1 MDERIG
7 IAEAVDFLRA
17 EFAAAAAGGGA
28 GPRFE
33 VGPVELEFS
42 VEMRREGRGRTGV
55 KAWVVSAGAEGSVSR
70 ASVHRVRLV
79 LTPKETGADGTYTAY
94 HVNTDEP
101 DTTGETLGSR
111 FGG

>member
-1 MDERIG
+1 MTDEIG
-7 IAEAVDFLRA
+7 IAEAVDYLRA
-17 EFAAAAAGGGA
+17 ELAAASGSSS

-42 VEMRREGRGRTGV
+42 VEMRREARGKAGLR
-55 KAWVVSAGAEGSVSR
+55 AWVVSAGTEASVTN
-70 ASVHRVRLV
+70 ASVHRVKLV
-79 LTPKETGADGTYTAY
+79 LTPKDRMSDGAY

-101 DTTGETLGSR
+101 DATEEILGSH